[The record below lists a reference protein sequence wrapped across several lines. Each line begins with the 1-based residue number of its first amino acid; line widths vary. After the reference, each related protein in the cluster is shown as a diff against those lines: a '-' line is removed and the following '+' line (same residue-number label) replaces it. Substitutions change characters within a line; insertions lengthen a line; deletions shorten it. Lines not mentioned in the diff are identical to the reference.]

1 MDRVAR
7 CPLYDA
13 VSERASERAREWDCK
28 SAGVSTT
35 RTRELPRIPQGSA
48 RTPHEQS
55 RRSLTLVPRASDSG
69 PSQDRVASG
78 GGGGYGTQRNATM
91 MATRQQWVLIVCVS
105 CVCVLVCASCAA
117 LAKYVDGTRREGR
130 FGPKLVTAV
139 GSSTT
144 RNLRSPM
151 RVGFVVVVEVEV
163 EVESGGSMALS
174 RLE

>member
-1 MDRVAR
+1 LCV
-7 CPLYDA
+7 
-13 VSERASERAREWDCK
+13 
-28 SAGVSTT
+28 
-35 RTRELPRIPQGSA
+35 
-48 RTPHEQS
+48 
-55 RRSLTLVPRASDSG
+55 
-69 PSQDRVASG
+69 
-78 GGGGYGTQRNATM
+78 
-91 MATRQQWVLIVCVS
+91 VCVGL
-105 CVCVLVCASCAA
+105 CVMFGARAA
-117 LAKYVDGTRREGR
+117 LAKYVAGTRREGR